1 MASITFSNIRRSRRG
16 LVEVSVDDDGQ
27 LRELRFDL
35 GVRHQPAD
43 DVLALTLALL
53 AGKKYRTITY
63 EGLTAPD
70 ECRDVIERITGG
82 TVKLRAGRSV
92 PRRSAKHSV
101 LSFSGGFDSLAALSM
116 MPPGSRKFS
125 FDFGGKFARERP
137 FFEKF
142 DTTIVETNLV
152 DEGFNR
158 NHWEFMYSGALL
170 LHDFFRTDYLATGG
184 VFGIAALDLMNPRRS
199 WDAEPTLA
207 QKYLGITP
215 YFPVRGLTEAGTAA
229 IVHRKYGNLMRDS
242 LKSLANPKEGK
253 YTRKIL
259 MMRAYQASQGST
271 ELWPEVPK
279 AGPWYTWGSSFTEDF
294 VSMFMLKHLGLEP
307 VQACYKTPIPAEAAA
322 AAQDLSLDYYL
333 KVFPEQTWGRNN
345 ELAPRMLEATLSA
358 GMGLYGRTD
367 FRELEQV
374 VTMLHPTGAEDRVVR

>member
-1 MASITFSNIRRSRRG
+1 MASIAFSNIRRSRRG
-16 LVEVSVDDDGQ
+16 LAEVAVDDNGRS
-27 LRELRFDL
+27 RELHFDL
-35 GVRHQPAD
+35 GVRHRPVD
-43 DVLALTLALL
+43 DVLALALALL
-53 AGKKYRTITY
+53 IGRKYDSISY
-63 EGLTAPD
+63 DGLAAPAK
-70 ECRDVIERITGG
+70 CREVIEQITGSAVSLKEVG
-82 TVKLRAGRSV
+82 PK
-92 PRRSAKHSV
+92 PRRAAKHSV
-101 LSFSGGFDSLAALSM
+101 LSFSGGFDSLAAMDM
-116 MPPGSRKFS
+116 MPRGSKRFS
-125 FDFGGKFARERP
+125 FDFGGKFSRERP

-158 NHWEFMYSGALL
+158 NHWEFMYSGAVL

-184 VFGIAALDLMNPRRS
+184 VFGISALDLMKSRES
-199 WDAEPTLA
+199 WDTAPTPA
-207 QKYLGITP
+207 QNYLGITP

-229 IVHRKYGNLMRDS
+229 MVHQKYEHLMLDS

-271 ELWPEVPK
+271 NLWPEIPK

-294 VSMFMLKHLGLEP
+294 VSMFMLKHLGVEP
-307 VQACYKTPIPAEAAA
+307 VQACYKTPIPTEAIAAA
-322 AAQDLSLDYYL
+322 DDLSMGYYL

-345 ELAPRMLEATLSA
+345 ELAPRMLESVMGA
-358 GMGLYGRTD
+358 GIGLYGRTD

-374 VTMLHPTGAEDRVVR
+374 VDMLRPTDATDLVVR